1 MKIGLVLEGGAF
13 RGLFTAGVLDYLMQ
27 KDVQFQYAV
36 GVSAGAGNQINF
48 ISRQEGRTKDVIQAD
63 EENAYF
69 GPKQM
74 RKSGKLLDLDK
85 MFFEFPYNQYPYD
98 FEKYEKSE
106 LEWEIVVT
114 NCETGKAEYIKKS
127 TNQMDMLTAAKAS
140 CSVPILCAPVE
151 IDGNYYLDGSV
162 ADSIPV
168 QRAIDAGCDKV
179 FVILTRR
186 PEETPTN
193 YGKMRLIMR
202 GYKKNYPGL
211 YDALM
216 CRTEAYQQQIDLLN
230 KLESEGR
237 AFVIRPEIQS
247 ISKFEKDKDKMD
259 EFYQHGYDLMSKKA
273 DELRKFME
281 E

>member
-27 KDVQFQYAV
+27 NDVQFKYAV
-36 GVSAGAGNQINF
+36 GVSAGAGNQMNF

-74 RKSGKLLDLDK
+74 RKSRKLLNLDR

-98 FEKYEKSE
+98 FDKYENSE
-106 LEWEIVVT
+106 LEWEVVVT
-114 NCETGKAEYIKKS
+114 NCESGKAEYLKKS

-140 CSVPILCAPVE
+140 CSIPILCAPVE
-151 IDGNYYLDGSV
+151 LDGKYYLDGSV

-168 QRAIDAGCDKV
+168 QRALDAGCDKV

-186 PEETPTN
+186 SGETPTN
-193 YGKMRLIMR
+193 YGKMRLIMHP
-202 GYKKNYPGL
+202 YKKRYPEL
-211 YDALM
+211 YSALM
-216 CRTEAYQQQIDLLN
+216 RRTEVYQQQIELLE
-230 KLESEGR
+230 KLEREGR
-237 AFVIRPEIQS
+237 AFVIRPEIHS
-247 ISKFEKDKDKMD
+247 ISKFETDKDKMD
-259 EFYQHGYDLMSKKA
+259 EFYQHGYDIMSKKA
-273 DELRKFME
+273 DELKKFME